1 MGSLPYARPDIE
13 RGHRRTKEEAKDNHR
28 EGPRLTILLYPGLT
42 RSAGSRPRHQPHR
55 SSTQRRRQRPCSPGT
70 PLNRS
75 CDSARRGRNASGSSR
90 TDCQTAHNDRSDRR
104 ACRPCLADDRGR
116 RTGRFRQSRCELA
129 PSDWMMG
136 APRFALQ
143 VREEGSWSE
152 LVLPRSR
159 YFPTT
164 AGVDDWLNSS
174 ALNLDSGHT
183 VRISAKLLA

>member
-1 MGSLPYARPDIE
+1 MQAVL
-13 RGHRRTKEEAKDNHR
+13 
-28 EGPRLTILLYPGLT
+28 
-42 RSAGSRPRHQPHR
+42 
-55 SSTQRRRQRPCSPGT
+55 
-70 PLNRS
+70 
-75 CDSARRGRNASGSSR
+75 RGRIAKLR
-90 TDCQTAHNDRSDRR
+90 TTIALIVVLVALVLPTTAG
-104 ACRPCLADDRGR
+104 A
-116 RTGRFRQSRCELA
+116 ELA
-129 PSDWMMG
+129 G
-136 APRFALQ
+136 AGVEVRIGAQRLDDGRTEFALQ